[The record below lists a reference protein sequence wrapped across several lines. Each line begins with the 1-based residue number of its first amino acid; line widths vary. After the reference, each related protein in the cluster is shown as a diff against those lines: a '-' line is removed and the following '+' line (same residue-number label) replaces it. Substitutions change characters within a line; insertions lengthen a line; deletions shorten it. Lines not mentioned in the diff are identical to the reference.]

1 MRMGRFCS
9 VSPTLSRGA
18 QSVQALEPRDTTE
31 LVPELEEERHA
42 EVIAALGDVLD
53 PELDEPVTAM
63 GFIESVTLR
72 ADDVEVV
79 FRLPTYWCSANFA
92 FLMATDMKG
101 ALEHLHWVRGTTI
114 RLVDHFASRKI
125 NQGVSARQGF
135 SQVFLGE
142 AQTGLD
148 DIRRV
153 FGQKAF
159 LSRQERLLRLLAE
172 RWGIEGALRL
182 TVGGLRRLLDH
193 DDQEIR
199 SLALRYLGMRL
210 HDGGSVEDDTP
221 AFTTLSGL
229 PVSSTTYADHLRAAR
244 RVRSAAEA
252 NAEMCRMYLSA
263 RKSHPAPGC
272 RPEDREQEGEP

>member
-1 MRMGRFCS
+1 MKMARFCS
-9 VSPTLSRGA
+9 VNPTFSRGA
-18 QSVQALEPRDTTE
+18 QSVQALKPRETAE
-31 LVPELEEERHA
+31 LVPDLGEERHA

-53 PELDEPVTAM
+53 PELDEPVTDM

-79 FRLPTYWCSANFA
+79 LRLPTYWCSANFA
-92 FLMATDMKG
+92 FLMATDMKA
-101 ALEHLHWVRGTTI
+101 ALEHLHWVRGATI
-114 RLVDHFASRKI
+114 TLVDHFASKKI
-125 NQGVSARQGF
+125 NQGVSARKGF
-135 SQVFLGE
+135 SEVFVGE

-159 LSRQERLLRLLAE
+159 LGRQERLLRLLAE
-172 RWGIEGALRL
+172 RGGIEDALKL
-182 TVGGLRRLLDH
+182 SMGGLRRLLDH
-193 DDQEIR
+193 DDREIR

-210 HDGGSVEDDTP
+210 HDGGSVQDDAR

-229 PVSSTTYADHLRAAR
+229 PVSSATYADHLRAAR

-272 RPEDREQEGEP
+272 RPEDREQEAEP